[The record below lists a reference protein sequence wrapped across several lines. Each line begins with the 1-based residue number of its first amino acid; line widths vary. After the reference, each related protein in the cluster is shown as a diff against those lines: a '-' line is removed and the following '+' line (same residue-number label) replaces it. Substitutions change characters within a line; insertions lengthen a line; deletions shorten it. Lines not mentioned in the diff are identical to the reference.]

1 MFHVGH
7 VNDQMVSDLL
17 VMDTGTFNPRVMY
30 HSAGSTR
37 RVDTDQM
44 ATALEAQGWAF
55 EPFPPPPELPKL
67 PSIQDQITELRDL
80 VMQHDALL
88 MKRKQGGK

>member
-1 MFHVGH
+1 
-7 VNDQMVSDLL
+7 
-17 VMDTGTFNPRVMY
+17 MDTGTFNPRVMY
-30 HSAGSTR
+30 SAKGSTL
-37 RVDTDQM
+37 RVDNGSQ
-44 ATALEAQGWAF
+44 ASALEAQGWAYT
-55 EPFPPPPELPKL
+55 PFPPPPEAPKL

>member
-1 MFHVGH
+1 
-7 VNDQMVSDLL
+7 
-17 VMDTGTFNPRVMY
+17 MDTGTFNPRVMY
-30 HSAGSTR
+30 NATGSTR
-37 RVDTDQM
+37 RVDNGPLAD
-44 ATALEAQGWAF
+44 ALEAQGWAF
-55 EPFPPPPELPKL
+55 VPFPPPPEAPKL